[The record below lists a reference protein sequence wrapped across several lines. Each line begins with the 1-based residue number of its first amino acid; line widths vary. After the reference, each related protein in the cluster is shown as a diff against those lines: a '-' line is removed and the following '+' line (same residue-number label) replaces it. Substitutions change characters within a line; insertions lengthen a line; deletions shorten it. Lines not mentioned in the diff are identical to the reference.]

1 MSVSVRPSDAALAR
15 GAKLRV
21 AVVDDSAVVRSLL
34 TKWIGAEPD
43 LELVAALASGIEAIG
58 QVEQLKPDIMI
69 LDITMPDLDGISA
82 LPLLLERKRDLVVI
96 MASTLTHRNA
106 EISLRALEQG
116 AADYLPKPGGP
127 DSPPVEVFH
136 RELIEKIRSLG
147 SALVQTIASAPPL
160 SPESLRARLHAKA
173 APGAFTTRPF
183 TPVVP
188 RVLVIGASTG
198 GPQMLIALAANLGPV
213 IDTSPVLVTQ
223 HMPPTFTT
231 VFADYL
237 ARASERPAREGV
249 DGEPVLAGRI
259 YVAPGARH
267 MKVRRDNGRAVIAID
282 NGPPVNFCKPAVDP
296 LFKSAAETWGGA
308 TLGLVLTGMGSDGL
322 AGASEIVRAG
332 GNIVS
337 QDEATSIVWGMPGGV
352 AHAGLSA
359 AVLPLDAIAPRLN
372 ALFQGVTAPLI

>member
-1 MSVSVRPSDAALAR
+1 MSVSVRPSDAARSR
-15 GAKLRV
+15 GARLRV

-34 TKWIGAEPD
+34 SKWIGAEPD
-43 LELVAALASGIEAIG
+43 LELVAAFASGVEALD
-58 QVEQLKPDIMI
+58 QVERLAPDVMI

-82 LPLLLERKRDLVVI
+82 LPLLLERKPDLVVI

-127 DSPPVEVFH
+127 DSPPVDVFH

-147 SALVQTIASAPPL
+147 SAFHVQTIASAPPL

-173 APGAFTTRPF
+173 APGVFTTRAF
-183 TPVVP
+183 TPMVP
-188 RVLVIGASTG
+188 RVLVVGASTG
-198 GPQMLIALAANLGPV
+198 GPQTLIALTANLGPL

-237 ARASERPAREGV
+237 ARASGRPAREGV

-322 AGASEIVRAG
+322 EGASEIVRVG

-337 QDEATSIVWGMPGGV
+337 QDEATSVVWGMPGGV

-372 ALFQGVTAPLI
+372 ALFHGVNA